1 MASRYWMPEYVIS
14 CDVSREVKGDNV
26 GALTL
31 LPKTRPELHLAIIAR
46 EMALC
51 VATSAFPPRM
61 VHTPSRAQVA
71 DMFSIVAQQ
80 ESIQKVTETHD
91 DVSVARRNASFSFY
105 PMLHD

>member
-1 MASRYWMPEYVIS
+1 MASRYWRPEYVIS
-14 CDVSREVKGDNV
+14 RDVSRVVKGDNV
-26 GALTL
+26 GAFTL
-31 LPKTRPELHLAIIAR
+31 LPKMRPEPHLAIIAR

-61 VHTPSRAQVA
+61 VHTPGVAHKVA

-91 DVSVARRNASFSFY
+91 DVSVARRNASFY
-105 PMLHD
+105 LILHG